1 MVAHALGLTDL
12 TRHFCSTLLCGLCG
26 SPTVAFP
33 VPAALDQTTF
43 TFWWLQALRTRG
55 LEATEGPFNHLLV
68 LHFHSLATV
77 TFITVMASWKQ
88 LPGTAAGHLEGT
100 KVGTS

>member
-1 MVAHALGLTDL
+1 M
-12 TRHFCSTLLCGLCG
+12 
-26 SPTVAFP
+26 AFP